1 MKNLFKSSLKP
12 YIEYGNLAWSGAPK
26 AKIKLINRSTK
37 RSIRTMKDIDKF
49 ESLKPFYEC
58 LKILPFKDNTK
69 LLQNRFMWKL
79 ANVVHPNS
87 ISEKFP
93 LTYREAIKIIKT
105 NL

>member
-49 ESLKPFYEC
+49 ESVKPFYEC
-58 LKILPFKDNTK
+58 LKILPFKDNT
-69 LLQNRFMWKL
+69 NF
-79 ANVVHPNS
+79 
-87 ISEKFP
+87 
-93 LTYREAIKIIKT
+93 YKIGSCG
-105 NL
+105 N